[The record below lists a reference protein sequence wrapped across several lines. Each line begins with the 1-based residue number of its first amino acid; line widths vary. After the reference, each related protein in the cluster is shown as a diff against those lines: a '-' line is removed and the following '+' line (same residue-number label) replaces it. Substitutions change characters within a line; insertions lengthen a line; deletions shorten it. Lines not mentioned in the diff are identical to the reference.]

1 MNQKKWTGN
10 IRELENFVERIVAIS
25 AKDEKI
31 IKADKIRKEMKN
43 ELKGIYEYPS
53 EYGTNRSLNELL
65 SRMEENLLRQALV
78 NCRWNQTKAARS
90 LKIPEQTLRYKMSKY
105 GINKPS

>member
-1 MNQKKWTGN
+1 MNQKKWMGN

-31 IKADKIRKEMKN
+31 IKADKIRKEMKD
-43 ELKGIYEYPS
+43 ELKRIYEYPS
-53 EYGTNRSLNELL
+53 EAGADHSLNELL
-65 SRMEENLLRQALV
+65 SSIEENLLRQASV

-90 LKIPEQTLRYKMSKY
+90 LKIP
-105 GINKPS
+105 